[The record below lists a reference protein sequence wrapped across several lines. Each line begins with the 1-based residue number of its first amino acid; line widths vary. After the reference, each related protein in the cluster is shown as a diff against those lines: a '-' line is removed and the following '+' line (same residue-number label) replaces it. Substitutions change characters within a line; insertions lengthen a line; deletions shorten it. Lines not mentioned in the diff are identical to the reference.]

1 MTNNFWKR
9 VALAA
14 FCGLAIAGCGDKS
27 GAPQGS
33 TVVLSPAEI
42 TWTGDVT
49 GAGFGGLTVYQVKVL
64 GPNGAPINN
73 VDITVDINA
82 DTDLIFAAPACEIY
96 RGAVALVG
104 GVAVDPVTLAPV
116 SQLQEP
122 FADRVDE
129 FGEAKY
135 TMRCLVGGGRVSE
148 DYIHVFSGAAFGQG
162 LYNVECTDG
171 DSANPPDCP

>member
-1 MTNNFWKR
+1 MIMNFWKR
-9 VALAA
+9 TALAA
-14 FCGLAIAGCGDKS
+14 TCGLAIAGCGDKS

-33 TVVLSPAEI
+33 SIVLSPPEI
-42 TWTGDVT
+42 TWTGDVQ

-64 GPNGAPINN
+64 GPNGLPIND

-82 DTDLIFAAPACEIY
+82 DVDLIFGVPACEIY
-96 RGAVALVG
+96 AGTVALVG
-104 GVAVDPVTLAPV
+104 GVVVDPVTLAPV
-116 SQLQEP
+116 LQIQEP
-122 FADRVDE
+122 FADQVDE

-135 TMRCLVGGGRVSE
+135 TMRCIVGGGRVSE

-162 LYNVECTDG
+162 IYNVECTDD